1 METIHFLYLAAPP
14 RSTFVFDATPEEY
27 EILNRHFAF
36 MDEVRKRGQLLL
48 TGPALDGFG
57 GVAIF
62 KVTELAEA
70 QALVASDPAIIA
82 GLFTATLH
90 PLCVEEV
97 TP

>member
-1 METIHFLYLAAPP
+1 METTHFLYLAAPP
-14 RSTFVFDATPEEY
+14 RSTFVFDATPAEY

-36 MDEVRKRGQLLL
+36 MDEVRDKGKLLL

-57 GVAIF
+57 GIAIF
-62 KVTELAEA
+62 KVTDRAEA
-70 QALVASDPAIIA
+70 EALVASDPAIKA

-90 PLCVEEV
+90 PLCVGQV

>member
-1 METIHFLYLAAPP
+1 METTHFLYLAAPP
-14 RSTFVFDATPEEY
+14 RDTFVFDATPAEY
-27 EILNRHFAF
+27 EILNQHFAF
-36 MDEVRKRGQLLL
+36 MDEVRSHGKLVL

-62 KVTELAEA
+62 KVTERAEA
-70 QALVASDPAIIA
+70 EALVASDPAIIE

-90 PLCVEEV
+90 PLCIEQV

>member
-1 METIHFLYLAAPP
+1 METTHFLYLAKPP
-14 RSTFVFDATPEEY
+14 RNTFVFDATPAEY

-36 MDEVRKRGQLLL
+36 MDDVRSRGKLVL

-62 KVTELAEA
+62 KVTERAEA
-70 QALVASDPAIIA
+70 EALVATDPAIVA

-90 PLCVEEV
+90 PLCVGQV